1 MISKNEKHA
10 YKLNKSGLTL
20 AETLL
25 CVLLLSIILVPVA
38 GGAINLI
45 GIYKQIRLKTNARTL
60 LSTSVQ
66 AVSEDLYYSDPGRTS
81 GDGWYYSEKLYYS
94 SDSPDKVTAAPSYVH
109 YFNDEST
116 NVISISR
123 KSAYS
128 DSSNVSSAA
137 LISDAS
143 QPLDLYATF
152 DTNGP
157 VTWNNDGYYTFT
169 INVVNKKDNTIVESR
184 TAVVR
189 PALYTG
195 VAESEKPGSKQ

>member
-25 CVLLLSIILVPVA
+25 CVLLLTIILVPVA
-38 GGAINLI
+38 GGAVNLI

-94 SDSPDKVTAAPSYVH
+94 SDSPDKVTASPSYVQ
-109 YFNDEST
+109 YFNDENS
-116 NVISISR
+116 NVISIR
-123 KSAYS
+123 CKSVYS
-128 DSSNVSSAA
+128 DSDTGTSTA
-137 LISDAS
+137 LLSDAS

-152 DTNGP
+152 ADDGA
-157 VTWNNDGYYTFT
+157 VTWNSDGYYTFT
-169 INVVNKKDNTIVESR
+169 INIINKQDHSVVESR

-189 PALYTG
+189 PALYAG
-195 VAESEKPGSKQ
+195 VAESEKAGK